1 MLSLLKKIL
10 SNKYF
15 KFFTNLYILS
25 SLLFIIWMLF
35 MDTNSYLFHK
45 ELNAEINSLKEQKKR
60 LKIEIEKDKKLIEDL
75 NDMDNYEAFARE
87 KFFMKK
93 DNEEIYIIEFKDT
106 LKN

>member
-1 MLSLLKKIL
+1 
-10 SNKYF
+10 
-15 KFFTNLYILS
+15 
-25 SLLFIIWMLF
+25 

>member
-25 SLLFIIWMLF
+25 SLLFIFWMLF

-45 ELNAEINSLKEQKKR
+45 ELNTEINSLKEQKKR

-93 DNEEIYIIEFKDT
+93 NNEEIYIIEFKDT
-106 LKN
+106 L

>member
-1 MLSLLKKIL
+1 
-10 SNKYF
+10 
-15 KFFTNLYILS
+15 
-25 SLLFIIWMLF
+25 

-45 ELNAEINSLKEQKKR
+45 ELNVEINSLKEQKKR

>member
-1 MLSLLKKIL
+1 
-10 SNKYF
+10 
-15 KFFTNLYILS
+15 
-25 SLLFIIWMLF
+25 MLF

-45 ELNAEINSLKEQKKR
+45 ELNVEINSLKEQKKR

>member
-1 MLSLLKKIL
+1 
-10 SNKYF
+10 
-15 KFFTNLYILS
+15 
-25 SLLFIIWMLF
+25 

-106 LKN
+106 L

>member
-1 MLSLLKKIL
+1 
-10 SNKYF
+10 
-15 KFFTNLYILS
+15 
-25 SLLFIIWMLF
+25 MLF

-45 ELNAEINSLKEQKKR
+45 ELNVEINSLKEQKKR
-60 LKIEIEKDKKLIEDL
+60 LKIEIEKDKKLIEDF

>member
-1 MLSLLKKIL
+1 
-10 SNKYF
+10 
-15 KFFTNLYILS
+15 
-25 SLLFIIWMLF
+25 MLF

-45 ELNAEINSLKEQKKR
+45 ELNTEINSLKEQKKR

-106 LKN
+106 L

>member
-1 MLSLLKKIL
+1 
-10 SNKYF
+10 
-15 KFFTNLYILS
+15 
-25 SLLFIIWMLF
+25 

-45 ELNAEINSLKEQKKR
+45 ELNTEINSLKEQKKR

-93 DNEEIYIIEFKDT
+93 NNEEIYIIEFKDT
-106 LKN
+106 L

>member
-1 MLSLLKKIL
+1 
-10 SNKYF
+10 
-15 KFFTNLYILS
+15 
-25 SLLFIIWMLF
+25 MLF

-45 ELNAEINSLKEQKKR
+45 ELNTEINSLKEQKKK

-106 LKN
+106 L